1 MAEAAFDGTQQ
12 MQFGQ
17 AEAYRSV
24 QDINACRVVPPVRLA
39 FYFYTVTIPFETV
52 DLGIPFLELT
62 MISFFILVGSLLFQP
77 DLAFRRPPAA
87 FWLFVIYV
95 IVFAIPTLLG
105 DVPVQEESDWQLKV
119 LIHLVILAWVSF
131 NIMKNHEVARN
142 GLIIFAAA
150 CGLLAVM
157 QITGLSSMSAEY
169 ESMTDRSTSFGF
181 HPNNLARILALGM
194 LAVVGL
200 AYGTRR
206 GLTHLKMAVPLVIL
220 IIGYAII
227 QTGSRGGLLA
237 LFAGLMVIVLG
248 DGSARSRSRN
258 IALVGAA
265 VLLIGAL
272 MLTSEVTSSR
282 FERAM
287 DDGDLARRELIYPIS
302 WEMFLERPIV
312 GWGGKSSE
320 YELGARLGHPE
331 EETKNP
337 HNLYLYLLVAT
348 GLVGAVP
355 MLAGLGLTFRAAWS
369 TRTGPLGVVPLS
381 MFVTVMVANIS
392 GLWQHNKM
400 HWFVIALALSTVS
413 VVRVARP
420 GPEFNRPI

>member
-1 MAEAAFDGTQQ
+1 

-17 AEAYRSV
+17 AEADRSV
-24 QDINACRVVPPVRLA
+24 QDIDVCRVVPPVRIA
-39 FYFYTVTIPFETV
+39 FYFYTATIPFETV

-119 LIHLVILAWVSF
+119 LIHLVVLAWVAF

-150 CGLLAVM
+150 CGLLAIM

-206 GLTHLKMAVPLVIL
+206 GLTHLKVAVPLVIL

-265 VLLIGAL
+265 VLLIGSL
-272 MLTSEVTSSR
+272 MLTSEVTTSR
-282 FERAM
+282 FERAL

-302 WEMFLERPIV
+302 WEMFLERPFV

-355 MLAGLGLTFRAAWS
+355 MLAGLWLTLRGAWS
-369 TRTGPLGVVPLS
+369 TRAGPLGVVPLS
-381 MFVTVMVANIS
+381 MFVTVLVANIS

-413 VVRVARP
+413 VVRVGRP
-420 GPEFNRPI
+420 SPEFNRPR